1 MQSLTRCD
9 CLGEGGSM
17 GNFGNICKH
26 RIKTPSLAMSRGCG
40 ETRLLPH
47 PGEEFGN
54 IHIKY
59 TAHTLWPRNAT
70 YSGISLVSRVTHG
83 QVYLLHHCF
92 NRLRLGTTYSST
104 ETCQWT
110 MQSPP
115 AGVYAA
121 VEQWEAPGADM
132 DAFLGDMAEDWNM
145 FPITSCLKVWLE
157 GI

>member
-1 MQSLTRCD
+1 MEMQSLTRCD

-59 TAHTLWPRNAT
+59 RKQSKMNDLNPILLI
-70 YSGISLVSRVTHG
+70 ISHYNKYKWIIHAN
-83 QVYLLHHCF
+83 QKAE
-92 NRLRLGTTYSST
+92 T
-104 ETCQWT
+104 EI
-110 MQSPP
+110 
-115 AGVYAA
+115 GK
-121 VEQWEAPGADM
+121 
-132 DAFLGDMAEDWNM
+132 NM
-145 FPITSCLKVWLE
+145 I
-157 GI
+157 